1 MKIYNMRERQRQSER
16 ELQDIVVNHLA
27 DID

>member
-16 ELQDIVVNHLA
+16 ELKDIVVNHLA